1 MKYVTMTLLND
12 PASLW
17 WILSGGL
24 VLAELMTGTFY
35 LLMLALGAAAAA
47 LSHYLG
53 APVLWQ
59 IIVAALF
66 GVVGGAVLNLR
77 QKASNALLDSNL
89 HLDIGKTVM
98 VQEWDAQGQT
108 QVKYRGAVWTALTL
122 PHATAQAGMHRIV
135 EISGSRLVLEKI
147 QSL

>member
-12 PASLW
+12 PAFLW
-17 WILSGGL
+17 WMLSAGL
-24 VLAELMTGTFY
+24 VLVELMTGTFY

-47 LSHYLG
+47 LSQYLG

-59 IIVAALF
+59 VMVAALL

-77 QKASNALLDSNL
+77 QKASNASLDSDL

-108 QVKYRGAVWTALTL
+108 QVKHRGAVWTALTL

>member
-1 MKYVTMTLLND
+1 MTLLND
-12 PASLW
+12 PATLW

-35 LLMLALGAAAAA
+35 LLVLALGAAAGA

-59 IIVAALF
+59 IIVAALC
-66 GVVGGAVLNLR
+66 GGVGGAVLNSR
-77 QKASNALLDSNL
+77 QKPGNVSLDSDL
-89 HLDIGKTVM
+89 QLDIGKTVM
-98 VQEWDAQGQT
+98 VQEWDAQGQS
-108 QVKYRGAVWTALTL
+108 QVKHRGAVWTALTS
-122 PHATAQAGMHRIV
+122 PHDPPQAGMHRIV